1 MVETC
6 TPAGRLAVDE
16 SAHIAAQL
24 PMLIHGIHFEGW
36 DPGRVPEKIDGA
48 ECGQET
54 RQRR

>member
-36 DPGRVPEKIDGA
+36 DPSRVPEKIDRA